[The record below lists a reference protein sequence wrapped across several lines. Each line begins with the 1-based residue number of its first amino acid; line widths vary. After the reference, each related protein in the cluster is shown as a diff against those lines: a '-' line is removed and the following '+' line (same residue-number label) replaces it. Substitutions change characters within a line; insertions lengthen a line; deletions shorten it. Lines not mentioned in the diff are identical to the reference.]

1 MAGRQVLAQLGRN
14 DIILSGQPDITFFKE
29 EYRAQGLFASRVID
43 VQFESP
49 PAFGSDVTV
58 DLPLNGDLI
67 TSMYAR
73 FDISPPP
80 GTSFYDSA
88 GALMIERVELYT
100 GSQLIERLWG
110 EYITLI
116 NEVEVPAGQQGG
128 LTNLVGTTLLTGTN
142 APLSRYTV
150 PLRFSCLERG
160 LPCIPGLKCRVILR
174 SPSFFSPS
182 GDVFIPLTFRLLTEY
197 VFLGQAEREFIS
209 KRGPTVYLCENVER
223 ARFLAPAGTSNVRCA
238 TNFLHPV
245 KEIFVTIQN
254 QNAKGFDYC
263 LDSSNVNGLSNLNQL
278 QSMAMYF
285 NEAQRLDPVIGT
297 YLFLGT
303 AQFIENHTRVPSRPF
318 YMYSFSLD
326 PESPRPSGAVNFGR
340 LKHQYFDLFMSPQ
353 NPLIA
358 QNRVVSIWARYY
370 QFLEVTGFK
379 TARVLFDN
387 MDETGQSSFIY

>member
-14 DIILSGQPDITFFKE
+14 DAVMSGQPDITFFKE
-29 EYRAQGLFASRVID
+29 EYKAQGLFATRVID

-58 DLPLNGDLI
+58 EIPLNGDLI

-73 FDISPPP
+73 MDIAAPP

-88 GALMIERVELYT
+88 GALMIERVELYS
-100 GSQLIERLWG
+100 GNQLVERLWG
-110 EYITLI
+110 EYITLL
-116 NEVEVPAGQQGG
+116 NEIEVPAGQQGG
-128 LTNLVGTTLLTGTN
+128 LTNLIGGTLTNGDN

-150 PLRFSCLERG
+150 PLKFSCIERG
-160 LPCIPGLKCRVILR
+160 LPCVPGLSVRVILR
-174 SPSFFSPS
+174 SISFFCPTP
-182 GDVFIPLTFRLLTEY
+182 GVQIPLTFRLLTEFA
-197 VFLGQAEREFIS
+197 FLGEAERSMIA
-209 KRGPTVYLCENVER
+209 KRGPTMYLCENVER

-245 KEIFVTIQN
+245 KELFFTIQN
-254 QNAKGFDYC
+254 QNAKGFDYWF
-263 LDSSNVNGLSNLNQL
+263 DSSNISGLSNVNQL
-278 QSMAMYF
+278 QSLGMYF

-326 PESPRPSGAVNFGR
+326 PESPRPSGSVNFGR
-340 LKHQYFDLFMSPQ
+340 LKHQYFDLFMTPGTRAR
-353 NPLIA
+353 II
-358 QNRVVSIWARYY
+358 SIWARYY

-379 TARVLFDN
+379 SARVLFDN
-387 MDETGQSSFIY
+387 MDETGQSSFIP